1 MVAIEKLAPSRH
13 HAITEWNAEDT
24 TPKRGSLVAT
34 NKQKVLT

>member
-1 MVAIEKLAPSRH
+1 MVAIEKLAPSR
-13 HAITEWNAEDT
+13 ITEWNAEDT